1 MIFSM
6 MLCHFCHKPMPFE
19 GNPMRKEV
27 CPHCSSDVHCC
38 LNCTFYDKTAH
49 NQCREP
55 QAEWVPN
62 KDKAN
67 FCDFFT
73 LRQTQDQADPVREAA
88 EARQQM
94 DKLFKKR

>member
-62 KDKAN
+62 KYKSN
-67 FCDFFT
+67 FFYFCT
-73 LRQTQDQADPVREAA
+73 LLQTQDQADPVLYAA
-88 EARQQM
+88 EAPQQM
-94 DKLFKKR
+94 DKLFKNQ